1 MADALLES
9 PVASGLFEDSFQRY
23 YEEAGPDY
31 AAWSAGFNM
40 HFGYFKRGMNPLN
53 REAMLEQMNR
63 EILHR
68 MRIAVSSPRIL
79 DMGCGLGATLRS
91 IARHLPTA
99 ALHGITLVP
108 WQLEQGRG
116 LNRIGDCSAKIEL
129 SLADYEQ
136 TAFPSVTFDAAYAI
150 ESSCYGT
157 GADKSRMI
165 REASRILK
173 PGGRF
178 VVADGF
184 MGPGKL
190 RGPQPAIYRRLCE
203 CWVIESLGE
212 IEAFVR
218 SLETAG
224 FCDVVAERIQA
235 RVTPSVLHVPWVTA
249 KFLLTSV
256 ILGSRK
262 MTRARWNNVLAPVLL
277 PFVGYPLGPL
287 AYYIVSATRR

>member
-1 MADALLES
+1 MADTLLEA
-9 PVASGLFEDSFQRY
+9 PVATSLCEDNFQRY

-31 AAWSAGFNM
+31 IAWSAGFNM
-40 HFGYFKRGMNPLN
+40 HFGYFKLGMNPLD
-53 REAMLEQMNR
+53 REPMLEQMNH
-63 EILHR
+63 EISHR
-68 MRIAVSSPRIL
+68 MRITSDCPRIL

-91 IARHLPTA
+91 IARHLPAA

-108 WQLEQGRG
+108 WQLEQCCR
-116 LNRIGDCSAKIEL
+116 LNQIDDCSTNIEI
-129 SLADYEQ
+129 SLADYEH
-136 TAFPSVTFDAAYAI
+136 TAFPSETFDAVYAI
-150 ESSCYGT
+150 ESSCYGA

-165 REASRILK
+165 REANRVLR

-190 RGPQPAIYRRLCE
+190 RGPQEAIYRRLCE

-212 IEAFVR
+212 IDPFVR
-218 SLETAG
+218 ELENVG
-224 FCDVVAERIQA
+224 FCDIVAEQIQA
-235 RVTPSVLHVPWVTA
+235 RVTPSVLHVPWVTV

-256 ILGSRK
+256 ISGNRK

-277 PFVGYPLGPL
+277 PFVGYPFGPL
-287 AYYIVSATRR
+287 AYYVVSATRR